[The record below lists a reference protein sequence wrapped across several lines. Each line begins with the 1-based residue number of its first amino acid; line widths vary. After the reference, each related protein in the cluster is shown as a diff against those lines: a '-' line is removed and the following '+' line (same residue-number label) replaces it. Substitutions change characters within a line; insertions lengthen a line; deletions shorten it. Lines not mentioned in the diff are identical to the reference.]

1 MSVMAFARPVAMPWM
16 RGVLR
21 MRMVFMVMI
30 VSMFMV
36 VVMIMIMIM
45 IMIVIVIVLRG
56 AVLVCHERFSM
67 LCEAGSC
74 LRCGVDYFNGDV

>member
-21 MRMVFMVMI
+21 MPMVCVVML
-30 VSMFMV
+30 M
-36 VVMIMIMIM
+36 VMIMIMIM
-45 IMIVIVIVLRG
+45 VVIVIVLRG